1 MSDEIQQSAA
11 APQQFYT
18 AGPAYLTPSLNINAS
33 QAVRETIDRLG
44 KGIFAAS
51 FTAGKICLTIY
62 WVACV
67 AIVIYWIALVVIVY
81 RRVGKYEWVEPEDGK
96 AGYFIDTSSTGN
108 YATLTPAKFLVSSDT
123 RTWNINRA
131 IMNGLLALLSL
142 YAIVLFMVVNVGKS
156 DLKSS
161 DGSMYTI
168 NPSRGQL
175 AYVMLIAIMWY
186 GLCFF
191 WDVKFQYMTD
201 KSGTTTTTS
210 TAEAV
215 SEGFANAI
223 TEGFQTMMNSHI

>member
-1 MSDEIQQSAA
+1 MSDEIQQSA

-33 QAVRETIDRLG
+33 QAMRETIDRLG
-44 KGIFAAS
+44 KGIFATS

-81 RRVGKYEWVEPEDGK
+81 RRVGKYEWVEPEDGT

-108 YATLTPAKFLVSSDT
+108 YNTITPAEFLVSSDT

-131 IMNGLLALLSL
+131 IMNGLLIGLSL
-142 YAIVLFMVVNVGKS
+142 YAIVLFMIVNVGKS
-156 DLKSS
+156 DFKSN

-175 AYVMLIAIMWY
+175 AYVMLIAIMWF

-201 KSGTTTTTS
+201 KSGTSTTS

-215 SEGFANAI
+215 SEGFAKAI